1 MSLIPIIIFFFQS
14 SYLLIT
20 SQYFL
25 TLPFSPS
32 PGSYGG
38 SVVRNSPATAGDTGP
53 LEEEM
58 ATTPV
63 FLTGKCHGQRGIW
76 QATVPGV
83 TKSQT
88 GLSD

>member
-1 MSLIPIIIFFFQS
+1 M
-14 SYLLIT
+14 
-20 SQYFL
+20 
-25 TLPFSPS
+25 
-32 PGSYGG
+32 
-38 SVVRNSPATAGDTGP
+38 VRNSPANAGDTGP

-63 FLTGKCHGQRGIW
+63 FLTGKSHGQRGIW